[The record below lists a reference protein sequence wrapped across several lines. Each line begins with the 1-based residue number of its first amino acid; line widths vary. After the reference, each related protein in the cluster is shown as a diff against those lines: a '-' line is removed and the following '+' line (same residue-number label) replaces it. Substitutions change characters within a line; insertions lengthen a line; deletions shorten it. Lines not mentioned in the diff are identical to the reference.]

1 MVLGLSEVLIDV
13 IKSAYKEG
21 LLVEGD
27 SPPASPHDFDICI
40 GALAEAVAND
50 RLLPEINLWGEKEF
64 GAVTSSASPKPE
76 LFWRE
81 LKAAISSLSGFSQ
94 NALRISACFLAHYCV
109 RFRVRN
115 TTAEALPIVL
125 EAMRVE
131 GLRTMKKWLPWQI
144 HRSSSRMGQ
153 QLRFMFATSGYGV
166 IDFKM
171 LDFPKFLPSKMS
183 ERDEQ
188 SIRIEICARLD
199 DLEESK
205 NLSSE
210 LATVLF
216 RVAEELPDRH
226 AFGPYSCEP
235 LSSRLNG
242 MLVYFES
249 TYNEK
254 KRSLKSGETIPEWAN
269 DVIGDPREYVS
280 WREKRAR
287 GKAAKL
293 ELRNS
298 IQVVPDHNFLRPE
311 EHLCPTC
318 FNQTCLVSETVRTI
332 DEPQIWYRN
341 CALCMTSVR
350 Q

>member
-1 MVLGLSEVLIDV
+1 
-13 IKSAYKEG
+13 
-21 LLVEGD
+21 
-27 SPPASPHDFDICI
+27 
-40 GALAEAVAND
+40 
-50 RLLPEINLWGEKEF
+50 
-64 GAVTSSASPKPE
+64 
-76 LFWRE
+76 
-81 LKAAISSLSGFSQ
+81 
-94 NALRISACFLAHYCV
+94 
-109 RFRVRN
+109 
-115 TTAEALPIVL
+115 
-125 EAMRVE
+125 
-131 GLRTMKKWLPWQI
+131 
-144 HRSSSRMGQ
+144 
-153 QLRFMFATSGYGV
+153 
-166 IDFKM
+166 M